1 MNGVLKPNT
10 YIHKDCNRAKK
21 IRGHNVLRSKCLC
34 HSCLFHGTYFDL
46 LVCISECA
54 TFDGINMCNYEN
66 HRGMIAKL
74 QSLAKRY
81 PKLAKYNT
89 VGKSVQG
96 RQLGYI
102 KISSNVTRRT
112 RNEPMFKYV
121 GKIKL

>member
-1 MNGVLKPNT
+1 MFWETNVCT
-10 YIHKDCNRAKK
+10 IYIFFMEPTLNCAHPIFDTF
-21 IRGHNVLRSKCLC
+21 LRPSL
-34 HSCLFHGTYFDL
+34 LDL
-46 LVCISECA
+46 LVYIAECA

-102 KISSNVTRRT
+102 KISANVTRRT
-112 RNEPMFKYV
+112 RNEPMFKFV